1 MIRERKAITIK
12 CYCIFS
18 HNKENYHIKGVKA
31 HFGNTYAKIGM
42 IQRILSWS
50 LCKNDSKILEA
61 FRIFIKELK
70 RINII
75 NGELIQPQTKKYI
88 QSNLKHGRK
97 TWIAPSSKKTD
108 GSYGA
113 MK

>member
-12 CYCIFS
+12 CYCKFL
-18 HNKENYHIKGVKA
+18 HNKGNYHIKGVKA

-42 IQRILSWS
+42 IQRILAWS
-50 LCKNDSKILEA
+50 LCNNDSKILEA

-75 NGELIQPQTKKYI
+75 NKRRTHSTTNKNIYNQI
-88 QSNLKHGRK
+88 
-97 TWIAPSSKKTD
+97 
-108 GSYGA
+108 
-113 MK
+113 